1 MSTRPRPV
9 TGRIHSASNKR
20 VSEPHA
26 STSGSWPLSASCP
39 THIIGWP
46 AQPCAAALREPVSP
60 RSMTRNGH
68 CPPIGPLSYFPPI
81 LEIRARAWGEYC
93 PGGRTGMHTTIK
105 IAFAVCL
112 CSAAAWGQT
121 STAQIN
127 GTVRDAS
134 GLAVPSAEVKVTQTA
149 TGAVRTATSGPDGSY
164 VLTSLPIGPYVLEV
178 QKEGFSKYV
187 QSGIVLQVDSN
198 PTIDPALKV
207 GTVNEQV
214 MVQAD
219 AALVETRST
228 GVGQVVDNQRV
239 VEMPLNGRNPIELVF
254 LAGMASTAGGAG
266 ALNSVRNYPTVMVS
280 VAGGQ
285 GNGMTY
291 LLDGA
296 NFQDPYNSGSLP
308 LPFPDALQEFKV
320 ETSAL
325 PAQYGFHAG
334 AAVNAVTKSGT
345 NAFHG
350 DLFEFL
356 RNGDL
361 NARDF
366 FAATRDTLKRNQYG
380 GTIGGPIRK
389 DKLFFFGGYQ
399 RTSLRSDPSQ
409 LTATI
414 PTPSMLTGNFTAIT
428 SPACNSGRQINLPGS
443 LGFTNNQVSPTL
455 LNPVTVN
462 ITKTLPVTP
471 DPCGRTSYGLVGNQ
485 DEDLYVA
492 RIDYQQSPKNSI
504 FGRYTAANLNV
515 GSTFD
520 GKNPL
525 SINTFGVHDLD
536 YSLALGDTY
545 LLTPNVVSSLR
556 VAANRTNI
564 VKISDHFHSLRD
576 FGSNMT
582 PEDGPNV
589 YMTITGAFGIG
600 TSASVPGESHNGP
613 NPSVAE
619 DISWVKGSHQ
629 VGLGGSW
636 YRQMMNYWSG
646 LNGIGNA
653 TYSGQITGLALADF
667 MLGQAVSFNQGNI
680 YGFYNRQNYIAL
692 YAQDNWRL
700 GPRVT
705 LNYGLRWEPYT
716 APYSKYGQFSHF
728 DAGLFAQ
735 NFHSSV
741 FTNAPAGLAFPGE
754 PQYACGNGLNCAKW
768 TNFFPRVGIVW
779 DPKGDGRMTIR
790 AAYGMFGDRNH
801 MFYSNFMSQY
811 APFGNNISLSN
822 VNIAN
827 PWATYPGGDPIPLIA
842 ATTGIGHVS
851 HSTTFPLFSTY
862 VIHRLQGYRPPY
874 LNQWNISFQ
883 KQIGQD
889 WLFTANYI
897 GNSSIH
903 LTTSNLANPA
913 VFLGLGPCAI
923 NNVSYSTCSTTGN
936 QNQRRPLYL
945 QNPSQGQYYAGI
957 AYGDDGGTGTYDALF
972 LSVQKRLSRG
982 VNLLAN
988 YTWSHCISDVFDPQ
1002 TSAAAVASI
1011 PGNREAYRSNCAGS
1025 DLRQLFNL
1033 NMVARTPK
1041 FSGRALRLLASDW
1054 EIAPI
1059 LQIKSAQFFTV
1070 TNGTDRALT
1079 TAAGQTPNLVNTNPY
1094 PANHSVNN
1102 WISLSA
1108 FSLPA
1113 PGTYGNLGQY
1123 NLKGPKIFQLNLGL
1137 SRTFPIHERK
1147 TIQLR
1152 GEAFNLPNHLN
1163 PNTPTGCPVST
1174 GSLAAANFGQIT
1186 CDISGN
1192 NGLTPGD
1199 YRVVQLALK
1208 FVF

>member
-1 MSTRPRPV
+1 M
-9 TGRIHSASNKR
+9 
-20 VSEPHA
+20 
-26 STSGSWPLSASCP
+26 
-39 THIIGWP
+39 
-46 AQPCAAALREPVSP
+46 AARFLFIVLLTA
-60 RSMTRNGH
+60 T
-68 CPPIGPLSYFPPI
+68 
-81 LEIRARAWGEYC
+81 
-93 PGGRTGMHTTIK
+93 
-105 IAFAVCL
+105 
-112 CSAAAWGQT
+112 AWGQSST
-121 STAQIN
+121 SQIN

-149 TGAVRTATSGPDGSY
+149 TGASRTALTGADGAY
-164 VLTSLPIGPYVLEV
+164 VLPNLPIGPYIVEV
-178 QKEGFSKYV
+178 TKEGFSKYV
-187 QSGIVLQVDSN
+187 QTGIVLQVDSN
-198 PTIDPALKV
+198 PTIDPILKV
-207 GTVNEQV
+207 GAVTEQV

-219 AALVETRST
+219 ASLVETHST

-239 VEMPLNGRNPIELVF
+239 AEMPLNGRNPIELVF
-254 LAGMASTAGGAG
+254 LAGLASTAGGAG

-285 GNGMTY
+285 GNGISY

-296 NFQDPYNSGSLP
+296 VHQDPYNSGALP

-325 PAQYGFHAG
+325 PPQYGFHSG

-345 NAFHG
+345 NEYHG

-366 FAATRDTLKRNQYG
+366 FATARDTLKRNQFG
-380 GTIGGPIRK
+380 GTIGGPVRK

-399 RTSLRSDPSQ
+399 RTSQRSDPQ
-409 LTATI
+409 QNTATI
-414 PTPSMLTGNFTAIT
+414 PTQAMLTGDFTAIT
-428 SPACNSGRQINLPGS
+428 SPACNKSRQINLPSS
-443 LGFTNNQVSPTL
+443 LGFTGNVIAPTL
-455 LNPVTVN
+455 LNPVALN
-462 ITKTLPVTP
+462 IMKTMPVTT
-471 DPCGRTSYGLVGNQ
+471 DPCGRASYGLVANQ

-492 RIDYQQSPKNSI
+492 RMDYQQSSKNSI
-504 FGRYTAANLNV
+504 FGRFTAANLNV
-515 GSTFD
+515 ASTFD

-545 LLTPNVVSSLR
+545 LVGPNVVSSLR
-556 VAANRTNI
+556 VAASRAN
-564 VKISDHFHSLRD
+564 VAKVPDKFHSLRD

-589 YMTITGAFGIG
+589 YMTVTGAFGIG
-600 TSASVPGESHNGP
+600 TSASVPGQSHDGP

-619 DISWVKGSHQ
+619 DVSWVKGAHQ
-629 VGLGGSW
+629 FGFGGSW
-636 YRQMMNYWSG
+636 YRQAMNYWSG

-680 YGFYNRQNYIAL
+680 YGFYNRQNYIAM

-700 GPRVT
+700 TPRLT
-705 LNYGLRWEPYT
+705 LNYGVRWEPYT

-728 DAGLFAQ
+728 DPGLFSQ

-754 PQYACGNGLNCAKW
+754 SQYPCGNGLNCAQWAK
-768 TNFFPRVGIVW
+768 FFPRVGIVW
-779 DPKGDGRMTIR
+779 DPMGDGRMTIR

-827 PWATYPGGDPIPLIA
+827 PWASYPGGDPIPSIA
-842 ATTGIGHVS
+842 STTGIGHVS

-862 VIHRLQGYRPPY
+862 VIHQLSGYQAPY
-874 LNQWNISFQ
+874 LNQWNLSIQ
-883 KQIGQD
+883 RQIGQD
-889 WLFTANYI
+889 WLLTVNYI

-903 LTTSNLANPA
+903 LTTSNLTNPA
-913 VFLGLGPCAI
+913 VLVPNTAGTPLGTCPAGVTVGC
-923 NNVSYSTCSTTGN
+923 NSTSN
-936 QNQRRPLYL
+936 QNQRRVLYL

-957 AYGDDGGTGTYDALF
+957 GYGDDGGTGTYDALY
-972 LSVQKRLSRG
+972 LSVQKRLSHG
-982 VNLLAN
+982 VNILAN

-1041 FSGRALRLLASDW
+1041 FSGKALRLLASDW

-1070 TNGTDRALT
+1070 VSGTDRALT
-1079 TAAGQTPNLVNTNPY
+1079 TATGQTPNLVSASVY
-1094 PANHSVNN
+1094 PANQNVNN
-1102 WISLSA
+1102 WIDSTA
-1108 FSLPA
+1108 FALPA
-1113 PGTYGNLGQY
+1113 LGTYGNLGQY
-1123 NLKGPKIFQLNLGL
+1123 NIKGPGIFQLNMAL
-1137 SRTFPIHERK
+1137 SRTFQIQEKK

-1163 PNTPTGCPVST
+1163 PNTPAGCPVST
-1174 GSLAAANFGQIT
+1174 ASLAAGNFGQIT

-1199 YRVVQLALK
+1199 YRIVQLAMK

>member
-1 MSTRPRPV
+1 MGARF
-9 TGRIHSASNKR
+9 
-20 VSEPHA
+20 
-26 STSGSWPLSASCP
+26 LF
-39 THIIGWP
+39 IIMLAG
-46 AQPCAAALREPVSP
+46 
-60 RSMTRNGH
+60 
-68 CPPIGPLSYFPPI
+68 
-81 LEIRARAWGEYC
+81 
-93 PGGRTGMHTTIK
+93 
-105 IAFAVCL
+105 
-112 CSAAAWGQT
+112 AAWGQT
-121 STAQIN
+121 STSQIN
-127 GTVRDAS
+127 GTIRDAS
-134 GLAVPSAEVKVTQTA
+134 GLAVPGAEVKVTQTA
-149 TGAVRTATSGPDGSY
+149 TGATRTILSGTDGEY
-164 VLTSLPIGPYVLEV
+164 VLANLPIGPYLLEV
-178 QKEGFSKYV
+178 KKDGFSKYV
-187 QSGIVLQVDSN
+187 QTGIVLQVDSN
-198 PTIDPALKV
+198 PTIDPILKV
-207 GTVNEQV
+207 GAVTEQV

-239 VEMPLNGRNPIELVF
+239 AEMPLNGRNPIELVF
-254 LAGMASTAGGAG
+254 LAGLASTAGGVG
-266 ALNSVRNYPTVMVS
+266 ALNTVRNYPTVIVS

-285 GNGMTY
+285 GNGVSY

-296 NFQDPYNSGSLP
+296 THQDPYNSGALP

-345 NAFHG
+345 NEFHG

-366 FAATRDTLKRNQYG
+366 FATVRDTLKRNQFG
-380 GTIGGPIRK
+380 GTIGGPIKK

-399 RTSLRSDPSQ
+399 RTSQRSDPSQ
-409 LTATI
+409 TTATI
-414 PTPSMLTGNFTAIT
+414 PTPAMLTGDFTAI
-428 SPACNSGRQINLPGS
+428 AGAGCNRGRQIPLPAS
-443 LGFTNNQVSPTL
+443 LGFSNNTIAPTL
-455 LNPVTVN
+455 LNPVPLN
-462 ITKTLPVTP
+462 IIKTLPVTP
-471 DPCGRTSYGLVGNQ
+471 DPCGRTTYGLVANQ
-485 DEDLYVA
+485 DEDIYVG
-492 RIDYQQSPKNSI
+492 RMDYQQSPKNSI
-504 FGRYTAANLNV
+504 FGRFTGGNLNV
-515 GSTFD
+515 ASTYD

-536 YSLALGDTY
+536 YSVALGDTY
-545 LLTPNVVSSLR
+545 LISPNVVSSLR
-556 VAANRTNI
+556 IAGTRANVAK
-564 VKISDHFHSLRD
+564 VPDHYHSLRD

-582 PEDGPNV
+582 PEDGPNL
-589 YMTITGAFGIG
+589 YMTVTGAFGIG
-600 TSASVPGESHNGP
+600 TSAAVPGESHDGP
-613 NPSVAE
+613 NLSVAE

-629 VGLGGSW
+629 FGFGGTW
-636 YRQMMNYWSG
+636 YRQGMNYWSG

-692 YAQDNWRL
+692 YVQDNWRL
-700 GPRVT
+700 TPRLTV
-705 LNYGLRWEPYT
+705 NYGLRWEPYT

-728 DAGLFAQ
+728 DPALFSG
-735 NFHSSV
+735 NFHSSI

-754 PQYACGNGLNCAKW
+754 PEYACGNGLNCARWGKV
-768 TNFFPRVGIVW
+768 FPRLGIVW
-779 DPKGDGRMTIR
+779 DPRGDGRMTIR

-822 VNIAN
+822 VDIAN
-827 PWATYPGGDPIPLIA
+827 PWAKYPGGDPIPAIA
-842 ATTGIGHVS
+842 ATTGIGNVS
-851 HSTTFPLFSTY
+851 HTTSFPLFSTY
-862 VIHRLQGYRPPY
+862 VIHRLQGYQPPY
-874 LNQWNISFQ
+874 LNQWNLSIQ
-883 KQIGQD
+883 KQFGQD
-889 WLFTANYI
+889 WLLTVNYI

-913 VFLGLGPCAI
+913 VLVPNTAGTPLGTCPTGVVVGC
-923 NNVSYSTCSTTGN
+923 NSTSN
-936 QNQRRPLYL
+936 QNQRRVFYL

-957 AYGDDGGTGTYDALF
+957 AYGDDGGTGSYDALY
-972 LSVQKRLSRG
+972 LSVQKRLSHG
-982 VNLLAN
+982 VNILAN

-1011 PGNREAYRSNCAGS
+1011 PGNREAYRSNCTGS

-1041 FSGRALRLLASDW
+1041 FSSRALRILASDW

-1070 TNGTDRALT
+1070 VSGTDRALT
-1079 TAAGQTPNLVNTNPY
+1079 TATGQTPNLASTNPY
-1094 PANHSVNN
+1094 PANQSVNN
-1102 WISLSA
+1102 WLDPAA
-1108 FSLPA
+1108 FALPA
-1113 PGTYGNLGQY
+1113 LGTYGNLGQY
-1123 NLKGPKIFQLNLGL
+1123 NLKGPSIFQLNMAL
-1137 SRTFPIHERK
+1137 SRTFQIRERK

-1163 PNTPTGCPVST
+1163 AATPAGCPVST
-1174 GSLAAANFGQIT
+1174 ASLAAANFGQIT

-1199 YRVVQLALK
+1199 YRIVQLAAK